1 MMKTIPIKVG
11 IGTLVAASLLLV
23 SLLSPAHAQND
34 AMSEAR
40 TIATFGLMSPRLLSA
55 LNLTTEQNSADR
67 SQQECFQ
74 GRSEG
79 LSKRAQSIA
88 ERGRR

>member
-1 MMKTIPIKVG
+1 MMKTILVKVG

-40 TIATFGLMSPRLLSA
+40 TIATFAAP
-55 LNLTTEQNSADR
+55 TTGWCR
-67 SQQECFQ
+67 S
-74 GRSEG
+74 R
-79 LSKRAQSIA
+79 
-88 ERGRR
+88 